1 MALFDMELLSWSTTT
16 MGKSVTFPFP
26 YTYPN
31 KIPYI
36 TGAPMNNKRKIL
48 LPQNN
53 RNSRLSNSKNVF
65 IVIVLILPL
74 IWSECLRFGL
84 FVLAIQSSRTKHPAY
99 RNPDR
104 Q

>member
-1 MALFDMELLSWSTTT
+1 
-16 MGKSVTFPFP
+16 
-26 YTYPN
+26 
-31 KIPYI
+31 
-36 TGAPMNNKRKIL
+36 MNNKRKIL

-84 FVLAIQSSRTKHPAY
+84 FVLEYNHLVQSILHIVIRIGSSNVGIGTDLFNVLYFRFNILIKI
-99 RNPDR
+99 RNKNMNCFAFFIFG
-104 Q
+104 